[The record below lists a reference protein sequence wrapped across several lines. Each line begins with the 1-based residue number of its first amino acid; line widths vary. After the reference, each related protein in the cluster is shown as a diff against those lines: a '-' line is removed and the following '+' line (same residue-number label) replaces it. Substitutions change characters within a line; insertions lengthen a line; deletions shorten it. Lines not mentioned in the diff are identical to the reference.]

1 MDFWVGQN
9 VMREVYD
16 KLKFKICLQKVFFYI
31 ELLFLAFGFQ
41 VFKNCLKGG
50 QIFIHKKGHIG
61 K

>member
-1 MDFWVGQN
+1 
-9 VMREVYD
+9 MREVYD
-16 KLKFKICLQKVFFYI
+16 KLKFKICLQKVVFYI